1 MKTIALKLSKE
12 IKTAVL
18 VISGI
23 LLFIFIFNYL
33 KGENVFDSS
42 KKISAIYENVEGLAP
57 SAAVTI
63 NGHTIGKVQS
73 IEFKGDGSGLLR
85 VTMLISDDFPFSVN
99 SEALLYE
106 AGLIGGKAIAIIP
119 SFDSSALVQSGD
131 VLRSKVK
138 PGLTD
143 LVNQRLT
150 PLQEKIEK
158 MMVSADQLLINLNEV
173 FDVQSKE
180 NIKLSIAELSTT
192 ISSFKT
198 TSESLNSLVEDN
210 KPAIGET
217 ILNFS
222 KISKDLSSVSE
233 SLSESDIDLIM
244 LDLKSTISSFDL
256 LLKNIENGDGSFGK
270 FIKDDRLYVNLQG
283 ATKQLEELLND
294 MKLNPKRYVHFSL
307 FGKKAQQ
314 YDVDGK
320 KVKTTE
326 D

>member
-99 SEALLYE
+99 SEAQLYE

-131 VLRSKVK
+131 VLRYKVK

>member
-1 MKTIALKLSKE
+1 VKTIALKLSKE

-99 SEALLYE
+99 SEAQLYE

-244 LDLKSTISSFDL
+244 LDLKSTIYSFDL

>member
-1 MKTIALKLSKE
+1 VKTIALKLSKE